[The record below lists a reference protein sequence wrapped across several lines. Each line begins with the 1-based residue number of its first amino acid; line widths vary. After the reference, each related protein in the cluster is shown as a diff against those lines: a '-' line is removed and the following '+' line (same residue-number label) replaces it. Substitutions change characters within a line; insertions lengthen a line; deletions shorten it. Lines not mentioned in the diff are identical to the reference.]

1 MADESHPAH
10 LSPSELGTKNYWETY
25 YARTLTHLSSKHQPN
40 ARPTP
45 TADAD
50 VDSDSASESESES
63 VDDDDDPGTSWFSEH
78 NAPEKVLAFLTDE
91 SFPLAPCNTLPA
103 TARST
108 STSTSTAKKQLS
120 EKEKRKQPRILDLG
134 TGNGSMLALLRKKGG
149 FRGEM
154 VGVDYSARSVELAR
168 ELQRLKIHSAYL
180 SDSDDEGQGEE
191 DEQEEEDVVVSN
203 GAETAQ
209 AIPVPEEDK
218 DMAIRFEEWDIL
230 NSEGELDEEGRLNWF
245 PYKQGGFDIV
255 LDKGTFDAVSLSE
268 EVVEEKTE
276 VEASAGGKVIQRRVC
291 ERYPGIARRLVRK
304 GGFLVVTSCNW
315 TEEELVRWFTGEEAK
330 GPGSDR
336 LEVWGRVEYPKF
348 RFGGQ
353 EGQGVC
359 TATTHHLLQFSGPSP
374 SITGIQPP
382 RTSSPFAVAG
392 FDPTPAS
399 FQCQTIL
406 SADLKKSVTI
416 ARPVWKQA
424 TTQLRPPGG
433 KNHSLVRTISSC

>member
-1 MADESHPAH
+1 MADENHPAH

-25 YARTLTHLSSKHQPN
+25 YARTLAHLSSKHQPN

-50 VDSDSASESESES
+50 ADSAESESETES

-78 NAPEKVLAFLTDE
+78 NAPEKVLRFLTDE

-103 TARST
+103 T
-108 STSTSTAKKQLS
+108 STAKTAAKKPQS
-120 EKEKRKQPRILDLG
+120 DEERGRQPSILDLG
-134 TGNGSMLALLRKKGG
+134 TGNGSMLALLRKRGG
-149 FRGEM
+149 FRGVM

-180 SDSDDEGQGEE
+180 SGSESEGEE
-191 DEQEEEDVVVSN
+191 QEEGEEEDVVVSN
-203 GAETAQ
+203 GAETAE
-209 AIPVPEEDK
+209 ASPVPEEDK
-218 DMAIRFEEWDIL
+218 DMMIRFEEWDIL
-230 NSEGELDEEGRLNWF
+230 NSEGQLEGEGRLDWF
-245 PYKQGGFDIV
+245 PYAQGGFDIV

-268 EVVEEKTE
+268 EVV
-276 VEASAGGKVIQRRVC
+276 VEGKSEGKVIQRRVC
-291 ERYPGIARRLVRK
+291 ERYPSIARRLVRK

-330 GPGSDR
+330 GPGADR

-359 TATTHHLLQFSGPSP
+359 TGHNIFGPFLTLAKARTHRHGIYEAGMRSRNPRIFIAFQVGRLHLEIRALVQKPKKLEDGGVLAGEGKKPRSDIEKFEAIRRNGGGRSGH
-374 SITGIQPP
+374 
-382 RTSSPFAVAG
+382 
-392 FDPTPAS
+392 
-399 FQCQTIL
+399 
-406 SADLKKSVTI
+406 
-416 ARPVWKQA
+416 
-424 TTQLRPPGG
+424 G
-433 KNHSLVRTISSC
+433 KES